1 MEQKT
6 NCEHSSQES
15 TQLPAGIAIS
25 PDDRAV
31 FDAWRAGGADAEL
44 AYTATQQVR
53 EMAAVNL
60 VTLVEAR
67 LRVFSADLKAELSR
81 RIASVETKVSE
92 LQGEVKILRND
103 LQGEINKLRND
114 LQGEMIKLRSDL
126 HGEMAE
132 LRSDLHGEMAE
143 LRSVLHG
150 EITSLRS
157 ELQVQEEHNKARY
170 HGLVS
175 EIRSLRWMMVLLI
188 TMFGAVLAVLV
199 QGYRGG
205 LVAPAS
211 ETGNTAPAPAAF
223 EERSAADSYSPPPVP
238 GQ

>member
-6 NCEHSSQES
+6 NFEHSSQES

-132 LRSDLHGEMAE
+132 LRS
-143 LRSVLHG
+143 VLHG